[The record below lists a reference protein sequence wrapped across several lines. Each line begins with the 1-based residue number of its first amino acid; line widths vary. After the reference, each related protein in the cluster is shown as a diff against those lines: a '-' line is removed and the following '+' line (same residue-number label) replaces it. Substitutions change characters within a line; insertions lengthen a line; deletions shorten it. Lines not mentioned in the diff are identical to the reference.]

1 MGKIIGIDL
10 GTTNSCVAV
19 MEGGK
24 PTVITNA
31 EGMRTTPSV
40 VAFTKTGERVI
51 GEPAK
56 RQAVTNAEKT
66 IASIK
71 RHMGTDYKVQIDDK
85 AYSPQEISAMILQKL
100 KSDAENYLG
109 EKVTEA
115 VITVP
120 AYFNDAQRQA
130 TKDAGK
136 IAGLEVKRIINEPTA
151 AALSYGLD
159 NEEEQKIMVYD
170 LGGGTFDVSIIEIG
184 DGVIEV
190 LSTAGDNKLGG
201 DDFDNVITQYML
213 DEFKKQEGV
222 DLSTD
227 KMAMQRLK
235 EAAEKAKKEL
245 SSATTTN
252 INLPFITA
260 TAEGPKHFDMNLT
273 RAKFDELT
281 AHLVERTA
289 GPVNSAL
296 NDAGMTASE
305 LSKVLLV
312 GGSTR
317 IPAVQSKVQQLTG
330 KEPFKG
336 INPDECVAIGASI
349 QGGKLAGDA
358 GAGDVLLLDVTPLSL
373 SIETMGGVATRLIE
387 RNTTIPTKKSQIFS
401 TAEDNQSAV
410 DINVVQGERQ
420 FARDNKSLGRFRLD
434 GIAPARRGVPQIE
447 VTFDI
452 DANGI
457 VNVSAKDLGTGKEQ
471 HITITAGSNM
481 SDEDIDKAVKE
492 AAEFEAQDKKRKEG
506 IDAKNEADAMVF
518 QTEKALQEVGDKLD
532 GADKAAVE
540 ADCKALKEL
549 LEKANTD
556 TLTDEQ
562 VAEIK
567 AGKEK
572 LTESAQKLFTKMYE
586 QAGAAAGAQGAQGA
600 GPQAD
605 ASAGA
610 GPAPEGFQGDDVV
623 DGDYKEV

>member
-1 MGKIIGIDL
+1 
-10 GTTNSCVAV
+10 

-492 AAEFEAQDKKRKEG
+492 AAEFEAADKKRKEA
-506 IDAKNEADAMVF
+506 IDSRNEADSIVF
-518 QTEKALQEVGDKLD
+518 QTEKALEEAGDKVD
-532 GADKAAVE
+532 ATEKAAVE
-540 ADCKALKEL
+540 ADLKEL
-549 LEKANTD
+549 KDLVESTKDQEMTDAQVEDLKAKKD
-556 TLTDEQ
+556 
-562 VAEIK
+562 
-567 AGKEK
+567 K
-572 LTESAQKLFTKMYE
+572 LMTSAQNLFTKMYE
-586 QAGAAAGAQGAQGA
+586 AAAQAQQGAQGA
-600 GPQAD
+600 AD
-605 ASAGA
+605 AGA
-610 GPAPEGFQGDDVV
+610 NQGAANDDVV